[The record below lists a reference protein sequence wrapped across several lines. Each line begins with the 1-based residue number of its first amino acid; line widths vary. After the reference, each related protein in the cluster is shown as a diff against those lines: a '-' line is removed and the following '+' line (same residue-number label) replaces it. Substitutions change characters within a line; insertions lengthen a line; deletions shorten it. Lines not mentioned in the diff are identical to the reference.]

1 MGFRKGVEKTMS
13 HALVKLW
20 IHAVFRTKDDSVVIP
35 PNLQPILN
43 QQITNILTEQNCK
56 VRIVNSVKDHVHCLF
71 LLSANASISRVIK
84 NLKGI
89 SSHWINRENLTPS
102 KFTWQVGYGAFS
114 VSESGVPN
122 VEKYIRNQERHH
134 QKMTFQEEY
143 DRFMAIYYP
152 ELISWGR

>member
-1 MGFRKGVEKTMS
+1 MS
-13 HALVKLW
+13 HALVKIW
-20 IHAVFRTKDDSVVIP
+20 IHAVFRTKNEAVIIP
-35 PNLQPILN
+35 PDLRPILN
-43 QQITNILTEQNCK
+43 QQITDILIEQNCK

-71 LLSANASISRVIK
+71 LLAADVNIARVIK

-89 SSHWINRENLTPS
+89 SSHWINHENLTRS

-122 VEKYIRNQERHH
+122 VEKYIHNQERHH

-152 ELISWGR
+152 DLIK

>member
-1 MGFRKGVEKTMS
+1 MS

-20 IHAVFRTKDDSVVIP
+20 IHAVFRTKDISVIIP
-35 PNLQPILN
+35 QDVQPIIN
-43 QQITNILTEQNCK
+43 QQIATILTEQNCK

-71 LLSANASISRVIK
+71 LLAADASISRVIK

-89 SSHWINRENLTPS
+89 SSHWINQENLTS
-102 KFTWQVGYGAFS
+102 TKFTWQVGYGAFS
-114 VSESGVPN
+114 VSESGVPD

-134 QKMTFQEEY
+134 HKMTFQEEY

-152 ELISWGR
+152 ELVR